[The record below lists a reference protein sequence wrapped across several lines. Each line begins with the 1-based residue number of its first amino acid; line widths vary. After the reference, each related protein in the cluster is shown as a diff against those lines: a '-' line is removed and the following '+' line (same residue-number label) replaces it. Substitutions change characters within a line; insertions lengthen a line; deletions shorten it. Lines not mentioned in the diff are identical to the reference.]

1 MVSTNLSATAGSGD
15 WPLNGMLK
23 NLMPAVFAADASP
36 STSAPFS
43 VGWRRLM
50 IELNPSFLIS
60 GTASGLV
67 APPHAT
73 VVSSWTTLIAPGTV
87 GLVYCWAA
95 AAREPRNAMAQT
107 MSERRRTI
115 EESSQPTSYIR
126 GLRPRIY
133 KARLG
138 P

>member
-1 MVSTNLSATAGSGD
+1 
-15 WPLNGMLK
+15 
-23 NLMPAVFAADASP
+23 MPVAFAAAASP

-60 GTASGLV
+60 GTASGFV
-67 APPHAT
+67 APPQAT

-87 GLVYCWAA
+87 GLLYCWAP

-107 MSERRRTI
+107 ISERRRI
-115 EESSQPTSYIR
+115 IGESSLFGRDRPPPIRYILYPEGFAPR
-126 GLRPRIY
+126 LR
-133 KARLG
+133 
-138 P
+138 